1 MPKTKLG
8 RWSVILIIAMPVLFL
23 LGRFFMNL
31 FYESVS
37 SGDTILEDIANRPAL
52 ALSMLAGM
60 GCGVSAF
67 VTGLIAIL
75 KQKERA
81 VLVYI
86 STILGFLE
94 ILFLIGEFTS
104 PH

>member
-8 RWSVILIIAMPVLFL
+8 KWSVVLIILTPVLFF
-23 LGRFFMNL
+23 LGSLFLKL

-37 SGDTILEDIANRPAL
+37 SGSTILEDIVKRPVL
-52 ALSMLAGM
+52 AIPMLLGM
-60 GCGVSAF
+60 GSGVSAF
-67 VTGLIAIL
+67 FTGLIAII
-75 KQKERA
+75 KDKERA
-81 VLVYI
+81 VVVFVSTVLGLLV
-86 STILGFLE
+86 

>member
-8 RWSVILIIAMPVLFL
+8 NWSIGLIIAMPFLFL
-23 LGRFFMNL
+23 LGRFFIDL

-37 SGDTILEDIANRPAL
+37 SGDTILEDIAKRPAL
-52 ALSMLAGM
+52 GLSMLAGM
-60 GCGVSAF
+60 GSGVSAF
-67 VTGLIAIL
+67 VTGLIAII

-81 VLVYI
+81 LLVFVSTVLGALVV
-86 STILGFLE
+86 
-94 ILFLIGEFTS
+94 LFLIAEIVY